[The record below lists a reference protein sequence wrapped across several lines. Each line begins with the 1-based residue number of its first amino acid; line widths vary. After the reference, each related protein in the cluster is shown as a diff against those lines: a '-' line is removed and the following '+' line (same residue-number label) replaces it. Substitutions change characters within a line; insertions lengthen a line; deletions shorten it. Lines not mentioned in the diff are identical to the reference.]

1 MILGSAQSSTQIIEC
16 SINQLN
22 NLACNSSNILLIT
35 TKGFKDRGLISILL
49 TTLDGKNIHIM
60 EDVKQN
66 PSIDFVN
73 SSIEKYFDYQFDCI
87 IAIGGGS
94 VLDVGKI
101 MRVSLGGSKPYLLN
115 CNDTN
120 FSTFT
125 KNTKIISLI
134 AVPTTS
140 GSGAEVTPFST
151 IWDAVGQKKYSWYSE
166 NLNPDIALLDPELAR
181 TLPKIQTIYSGLDC
195 ISHALES
202 IWNRNLTDKSR
213 MFAIES
219 LKITSEYFLR
229 TIEDL
234 TNLNYRKKMQIAS
247 TMAGLAI
254 SSTKTAIAHSISY
267 PLTAKLGI
275 PHGLASSFTLEKIL
289 QDHQSKISQNEMEFK
304 LYSDIICILR
314 KLNLKME
321 INKYASNQKILE
333 LSFEMQNKER
343 FQNFC
348 GLDYDIKELLIASL
362 SS

>member
-1 MILGSAQSSTQIIEC
+1 MILGSTQSSTQIIEGA
-16 SINQLN
+16 INQVN
-22 NLACNSSNILLIT
+22 DLACNSSNILLIT

-49 TTLDGKNIHIM
+49 STLDGKNVHIM
-60 EDVKQN
+60 EDVKPN

-73 SSIEKYFDYQFDCI
+73 SLIKKYFDYQFDCI

-101 MRVSLGGSKPYLLN
+101 MRVSLGGSKPYVLN
-115 CNDTN
+115 SSDTN
-120 FSTFT
+120 FSTLT
-125 KNTKIISLI
+125 KNSKIISLI

-166 NLNPDIALLDPELAR
+166 NLNPDIALLAPELVR
-181 TLPKIQTIYSGLDC
+181 SLPKIQTIYTGLDC

-202 IWNRNLTDKSR
+202 IWNRNVTDKSR
-213 MFAIES
+213 KFAIES
-219 LKITSEYFLR
+219 LKITSKYFLR

-234 TNLNYRKKMQIAS
+234 TNINYRKKMQLAS

-254 SSTKTAIAHSISY
+254 GTTKTAIAHSISY

-275 PHGLASSFTLEKIL
+275 PHGLAASFTLEKIL
-289 QDHQSKISQNEMEFK
+289 QDHQSKFSQNEVEFE
-304 LYSDIICILR
+304 LYSEIMCILR

-321 INKYASNQKILE
+321 INKYASNQQILE
-333 LSFEMQNKER
+333 LSIEMQNKER
-343 FQNFC
+343 FQNFS
-348 GLDYDIKELLIASL
+348 GFDYDIKKLLIASL